1 MALLLLLEPEIWL
14 QAPTARCAGGWL
26 WFLFDLV
33 FQKGKR
39 RLQFSSLGYFNGVE
53 VI

>member
-1 MALLLLLEPEIWL
+1 MLLLLLEPETWL
-14 QAPTARCAGGWL
+14 HAPSGNCAGGWL
-26 WFLFDLV
+26 WLLFDLV

-39 RLQFSSLGYFNGVE
+39 RLQFSSLGYFNGME